1 MFIAHKATRASK
13 AGRRKLGVE
22 SWASKAGHRKLG
34 IESWATKAGRRKL
47 DVESWAT
54 GRVAFSLLRW
64 EYTANSVVPETSFS
78 IRVCVSSFDII
89 ERKRNIFILNSIRS
103 KAPSPSHFCGER
115 SRLCCTTYYF
125 FNMQE

>member
-1 MFIAHKATRASK
+1 MCKRYNIPCKDMLRALYNLDNFSK
-13 AGRRKLGVE
+13 IERKLIQTCLLLT
-22 SWASKAGHRKLG
+22 KRQGHRKLG
-34 IESWATKAGRRKL
+34 
-47 DVESWAT
+47 VESWAT
-54 GRVAFSLLRW
+54 GRVAFSLFRW
-64 EYTANSVVPETSFS
+64 EYTANSVVPETSCS

-89 ERKRNIFILNSIRS
+89 ERKRNIFIWNNIRS